1 MKKLIA
7 SATLLGLGVAG
18 IQAAHAP
25 GLSSIEKSKS
35 WSVGASLRGFFDDNY
50 TTSPSAANP
59 PSTWGTEIEPSFG
72 LNLPMDQTYIGLSYT
87 YGAKFYENSS
97 KWDQSHQARFNLSH
111 AFTQRMKLDVSETFI
126 SAQEPSILEDRGPI
140 TVPLRS
146 EGNNIRN
153 TATAALTT
161 ELSEEFSTVI
171 SYANSIWDYEQD
183 AGDVANPL
191 FNATGAGSRSSL
203 LDRMEHMLMAN
214 IRWQVAPSTITL
226 VGYQYGVVDY
236 NSKDPLVPGLTADI
250 RDNRSHYAYAGVD
263 HFFNQQLNA
272 SLRAGAQMTSY
283 PNVTVDD
290 SVLPY
295 ADASLSYTYTT
306 GSYVQ
311 LGVRHALNQTDVG
324 LVFLGAGNIDP
335 TLNQESTTVYG
346 SINHKFTAK
355 ITGMLLGQYQNSQ
368 FNGGGPTVDGNADD
382 LFLFGLTF
390 RYQINQFL
398 SADVGYSFDRL
409 DSDLMGRSFSRNR
422 VFAGLK
428 ATF

>member
-7 SATLLGLGVAG
+7 SASLLSLGVVG

-25 GLSSIEKSKS
+25 GLTSTETSKW
-35 WSVGASLRGFFDDNY
+35 WSVGASLRGFYDDNY

-72 LNLPMDQTYIGLSYT
+72 INLPLDQTYIGLSYI
-87 YGAKFYENSS
+87 YGAKFYEDSS
-97 KWDQSHQARFNLSH
+97 KWDQSHQARLNLSH
-111 AFTQRMKLDVSETFI
+111 AFTQRVKLDLSEVFI
-126 SAQEPSILEDRGPI
+126 SAQEPSIIEERGPI
-140 TVPLRS
+140 TFPLRS

-153 TATAALTT
+153 TASAALTT
-161 ELSEEFSTVI
+161 ELTQEFSTVI

-183 AGDVANPL
+183 GSDLANP
-191 FNATGAGSRSSL
+191 NSNSTGAGSRSAL
-203 LDRMEHMLMAN
+203 LDRMEHMLMLN
-214 IRWQVAPSTITL
+214 LRYQVAPSTIAL

-236 NSKDPLVPGLTADI
+236 NSKDDLVPGLTADI
-250 RDNRSHYAYAGVD
+250 RDSRSHYAYAGAD
-263 HFFNQQLNA
+263 HFFNQQLNG
-272 SLRAGAQMTSY
+272 SVRLGAQVTSY
-283 PNVTVDD
+283 PNITVED

-295 ADASLSYTYTT
+295 ADASLSYTYTA

-324 LVFLGAGNIDP
+324 LVFREAGGIDP

-346 SINHKFTAK
+346 SLNHKITAK
-355 ITGMLLGQYQNSQ
+355 VTGTILGQYQNSQ
-368 FNGGGPTVDGNADD
+368 FNGGGPILNGQADD
-382 LFLFGLTF
+382 LFLVGVTF

-398 SADVGYSFDRL
+398 STDIGYSFDRL
-409 DSDLMGRSFSRNR
+409 DSDLTNRSFSRNR